1 MATENNNLNENKIE
15 NEDYKTSQNSEA
27 GTKFNNKSNFLK
39 TLGYIFLFI
48 VWSIFCL
55 FLRAWSVVAGLPYD
69 SIEFREKAPILLTVT
84 TFVYYATPI
93 IWIFVPLIVILYIII
108 KTPDKK

>member
-1 MATENNNLNENKIE
+1 MSTENIINENKVE
-15 NEDYKTSQNSEA
+15 NEEDKTSQNNEV
-27 GTKFNNKSNFLK
+27 GTKSNNKSTFLK

-69 SIEFREKAPILLTVT
+69 SIEFREKAPVLLAVT

-93 IWIFVPLIVILYIII
+93 IWIFVPIIVILSIIV
-108 KTPDKK
+108 KTSDKK